1 MDVIKKNSLL
11 IVDDDKPSLMVLA
24 SILEPDYIVRIASS
38 AKSAITIAEKYIPD
52 LILLDIVIPEMNGY
66 EIFTVLRNLERTA
79 HIPVIFISGL
89 NDLDDEKKGL
99 ELGAVDYIRK
109 PYDAMITKLRV
120 SHQIQIVNHLRTIEY
135 LSIMD
140 QLTDMPNR
148 RNFDNRL
155 HVEWGRATRENIP
168 ICLLMMDV
176 DHFKNYNDTHGHQQ
190 GDKALRM
197 ISNVLTQTLKRTSDF
212 PARWGGEEFTAL
224 LPNTDTSG
232 GLVIAEQIRE
242 NIEAAVILH
251 DNGLMT
257 RLTMSIGVYAHIP
270 TAFSLEGVTCSVDEF
285 ISRAD
290 KALYS
295 AKNAGRNRVCIYD
308 A

>member
-1 MDVIKKNSLL
+1 MDTIKKNSLL

-24 SILEPDYIVRIASS
+24 NILESDYTVRIASS
-38 AKSAITIAEKYIPD
+38 AKSAIMIAEEYTPD
-52 LILLDIVIPEMNGY
+52 LILLDIVIPEMDGY
-66 EIFTVLRNLERTA
+66 EIFSALRNSEKTA

-89 NDLDDEKKGL
+89 NNRNDEKRGL
-99 ELGAVDYIRK
+99 ELGAVDYICK
-109 PYDAMITKLRV
+109 PFDARIIKLRV

-148 RNFDNRL
+148 RHFDNRL
-155 HVEWGRATRENIP
+155 RVEWGRATRENVP
-168 ICLLMMDV
+168 ISLLMMDV
-176 DHFKNYNDTHGHQQ
+176 DHFKNYNDTYGHQQ

-197 ISNVLTQTLKRTSDF
+197 IANVLTQSLKRTSDF

-224 LPNTDTSG
+224 LPNTDSGG

-242 NIEAAVILH
+242 NIETAVIPH
-251 DNGLMT
+251 DSGLVT
-257 RLTMSIGVYAHIP
+257 KLTLSIGVFAHTP
-270 TAFSLEGVTCSVDEF
+270 TAFSPESATCSIDEF

-290 KALYS
+290 KALYN
-295 AKNAGRNRVCIYD
+295 AKNAGRNRVCLYD
-308 A
+308 E